1 MKLKK
6 SIVAVLILV
15 LLVGMLCVFVGC
27 NNTSNKKIGV
37 MLYNFTDI
45 QGKEIKSYCD
55 YLSKNFDVEFVYE
68 AVGSNDEDHIS
79 GLQNLLSQGCDA
91 IISGYDT
98 ALSNSINMCVEA
110 GAYYVVALGSVS
122 AMAWDNATNQ
132 MVPVQGVDSKYFL
145 GGTTQFGGNAA
156 EIGRLYAQAAKAN
169 NLTKIGAITFPTFAF
184 TEGQQ
189 IYDAFVAEIG
199 TDAEVFGLQQFMFT
213 QELCEAQVTSLL
225 TDHPDV
231 QAVLGLG
238 SGLDY
243 IRPALQNQGR
253 SDVKLLALG
262 YNSTLGTLMQNGSVV
277 TAGTNN
283 YTQIVASCFARIWD
297 ALNGKSY
304 ADRNND
310 LNGVANY
317 PLILSYD
324 ELADFDRYI
333 VPADK
338 ANGCVTV
345 EELKNCMVTY
355 NENATWAQ
363 LNQLTN
369 RTLAEIKTA
378 RA

>member
-6 SIVAVLILV
+6 SIVAVLVLV
-15 LLVGMLCVFVGC
+15 LIVGMLCIFAGC
-27 NNTSNKKIGV
+27 NNTDNKKIGV

-98 ALSNSINMCVEA
+98 ALSNSISMCAEA

-122 AMAWDNATNQ
+122 AMAWDNATMQ

-145 GGTTQFGGNAA
+145 GGTTQFGGNAG

-169 NLTKIGAITFPTFAF
+169 NLKKIGAITFPTFAF

-199 TDAEVFGLQQFMFT
+199 EDAEVFELQQFMFT
-213 QELCEAQVTSLL
+213 QELCEAQVTALL
-225 TDHPDV
+225 TAHPDV

-238 SGLDY
+238 SGLDF
-243 IRPALQNQGR
+243 IRPALQNQGHG
-253 SDVKLLALG
+253 DVKLLALG
-262 YNSTLGTLMQNGSVV
+262 YNSTLGTLMQNGSVI

-324 ELADFDRYI
+324 ELADFDKYI

-345 EELKNCMVTY
+345 EELKECMVTF
-355 NENATWAQ
+355 NENATWAN
-363 LNQLTN
+363 LNKLTN
-369 RTLAEIKTA
+369 RTLAEIKEA